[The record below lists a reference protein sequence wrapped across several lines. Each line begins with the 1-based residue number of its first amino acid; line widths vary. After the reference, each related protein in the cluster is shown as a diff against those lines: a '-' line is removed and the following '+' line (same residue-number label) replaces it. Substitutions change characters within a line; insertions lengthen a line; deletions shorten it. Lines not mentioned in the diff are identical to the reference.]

1 MKIWYFSCVFVPN
14 SFLFK
19 YQFNS
24 ELRDLPL
31 LVHLLLFSNFI
42 LPSLERG
49 IPYSSPSQI
58 CLVYKLTS
66 RKVILITDLGSLS
79 RDSYGIFL
87 TDKHFVKFLYVLC
100 YGFLN
105 QCLEKNWY
113 WSHMIKRLFFLL
125 SSIKC
130 YLN

>member
-1 MKIWYFSCVFVPN
+1 MLSHLPEIIQPGCKHRQPQPRTPALKHSSVFPLLLKSFLGSFCIFIGIIFFLFAKIKLLN
-14 SFLFK
+14 SFM
-19 YQFNS
+19 
-24 ELRDLPL
+24 PA
-31 LVHLLLFSNFI
+31 LLLMTIS
-42 LPSLERG
+42 
-49 IPYSSPSQI
+49 
-58 CLVYKLTS
+58 
-66 RKVILITDLGSLS
+66 
-79 RDSYGIFL
+79 
-87 TDKHFVKFLYVLC
+87 FVKFLFVLC